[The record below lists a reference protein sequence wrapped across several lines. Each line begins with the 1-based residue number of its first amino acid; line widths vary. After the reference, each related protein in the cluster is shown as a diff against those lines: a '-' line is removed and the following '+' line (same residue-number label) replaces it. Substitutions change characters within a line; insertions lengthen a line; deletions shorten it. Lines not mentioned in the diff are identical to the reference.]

1 MLRPSISIWE
11 PTQFS
16 AGTYTAN
23 TVHELRED
31 VKVISFILL
40 NECRCEL
47 SRSTEILMT
56 LMGSASVDL

>member
-11 PTQFS
+11 PTQVS

-31 VKVISFILL
+31 VKVVSFIFKMKMNVGVSCQEAL
-40 NECRCEL
+40 EY
-47 SRSTEILMT
+47 S
-56 LMGSASVDL
+56 